1 MFLAHSFR
9 LRDPW
14 QCEATDDGGLRWS
27 RIFHRPT
34 GLEPDDDLVLVISG
48 LPPDAAVTIN
58 GHAFVQ
64 NFPAPSPCAGRDGE
78 GGDAGTSSPS
88 QSACA
93 TGILPVPAAG
103 TSPDQITVG
112 SRTAAQAAQF
122 NVTPILTETNRID
135 LLIPP
140 QASGLKPQASS
151 PFPYDARLA
160 ILGHS

>member
-14 QCEATDDGGLRWS
+14 QCEALEDGSLRWS
-27 RIFHRPT
+27 RVFHHPT

-48 LPPDAAVTIN
+48 LPPNAAVNIN
-58 GHAFVQ
+58 GQDVPSSAVL
-64 NFPAPSPCAGRDGE
+64 NVPAPSPLAGRDGE

-93 TGILPVPAAG
+93 G
-103 TSPDQITVG
+103 G
-112 SRTAAQAAQF
+112 SRTAAQAAQY
-122 NVTPILTETNRID
+122 NLTGILTETNRID

-140 QASGLKPQASS
+140 QASSLKPQASS

-160 ILGHS
+160 VLGHS